1 MNKANRQW
9 RLANYPDGMPTED
22 NWIMSKSSIP
32 EPGENEVVA
41 KAIYLDVAPY
51 MRGRISPQKNYTS
64 GVGLGDL
71 MVGGA
76 IGQVVNSNVVDYPV
90 GQLIVT
96 GNFGWQEYAALKPN
110 EMRKVDTEIAPLPC
124 WFDFMGTNGITAYF
138 GLIEVGSM
146 KVGDTVVIS
155 AAVGSIGQIAGQI
168 AKLSGCRAI
177 AITSSEEKL
186 AWCQKIGYDDG
197 INYKTEPNLVDAIT
211 RVCPNGVDLYFDNTA
226 GPIHDA
232 VMQNLATFARI
243 VVCGTV
249 SLADRFDEPDIGERF
264 LRRILVARARVQ
276 GFIVDDYQNRH
287 QDAWKCLANWYQ
299 RSLLN
304 CEYDIIQDIHS
315 MPSAFLRLLNSQ
327 NLGKQLVQVST
338 PSV

>member
-41 KAIYLDVAPY
+41 EAIYLDIAPY

-138 GLIEVGSM
+138 GLIEVSSM

-155 AAVGSIGQIAGQI
+155 AAAGSVGQIAGQI

-211 RVCPNGVDLYFDNTA
+211 KVCPNGVDLYFDNTA

-299 RSLLN
+299 RGLLN

>member
-41 KAIYLDVAPY
+41 EAIYLDVAPY

-96 GNFGWQEYAALKPN
+96 GNFGWQEYAVLKPN

-155 AAVGSIGQIAGQI
+155 AAAGSVGQIAGQI

-197 INYKTEPNLVDAIT
+197 INYKTESNLIDAIT

-287 QDAWKCLANWYQ
+287 QEAWKCLANWYQ
-299 RSLLN
+299 RGLLN

>member
-41 KAIYLDVAPY
+41 EAIYLDVAPY

-155 AAVGSIGQIAGQI
+155 AAAGSVGQIAGQI
-168 AKLSGCRAI
+168 AKLSGCRVI

-287 QDAWKCLANWYQ
+287 QEAWKCLANWYQ
-299 RSLLN
+299 RGLLN

>member
-1 MNKANRQW
+1 MNKTNRQW
-9 RLANYPDGMPTED
+9 RLATYPDGMPTED
-22 NWIMSKSSIP
+22 NWIMSESRVP
-32 EPGENEVVA
+32 EPEENEVVA
-41 KAIYLDVAPY
+41 RAIYLDVAPY

-71 MVGGA
+71 MIGGA
-76 IGQVVNSNVVDYPV
+76 IGQVVTSNVVDYPV

-146 KVGDTVVIS
+146 KAGDTVVIS
-155 AAVGSIGQIAGQI
+155 AAAGSVGQIAGQI
-168 AKLSGCRAI
+168 AKLSGCRVI
-177 AITSSEEKL
+177 AITSSGKKL

-249 SLADRFDEPDIGERF
+249 SLADRFDKPDIGERF

-287 QDAWKCLANWYQ
+287 QKAWKCLADWYQ
-299 RSLLN
+299 RGLLN
-304 CEYDIIQDIHS
+304 CEYDIVQDIHS

>member
-1 MNKANRQW
+1 MNKVNRQW

-41 KAIYLDVAPY
+41 EAIYLDVAPY

-155 AAVGSIGQIAGQI
+155 AAAGSVGQIAGQI
-168 AKLSGCRAI
+168 AKLSGCRVI

-197 INYKTEPNLVDAIT
+197 ISYKTEPNLVDAIT

-249 SLADRFDEPDIGERF
+249 SLADRFDKPDIGERF

-287 QDAWKCLANWYQ
+287 QKAWKCLADWYQ
-299 RSLLN
+299 RGLLN
-304 CEYDIIQDIHS
+304 CEYDIVQDIHS
-315 MPSAFLRLLNSQ
+315 MPSAFLRLLKSQ

>member
-41 KAIYLDVAPY
+41 EAIYLDVAPY

-155 AAVGSIGQIAGQI
+155 AAAGSVGQIAGQI

-211 RVCPNGVDLYFDNTA
+211 KVCPNGVDLYFDNTA

-232 VMQNLATFARI
+232 VMQNLAIFARI

-287 QDAWKCLANWYQ
+287 QEAWKCLANWYQ
-299 RSLLN
+299 RGLLN

>member
-41 KAIYLDVAPY
+41 EAIYLDVAPY

-155 AAVGSIGQIAGQI
+155 AAAGSVGQIAGQI
-168 AKLSGCRAI
+168 AKLSGCRVI

-197 INYKTEPNLVDAIT
+197 INYKTESNLIDAIT

-299 RSLLN
+299 RGLLN

>member
-41 KAIYLDVAPY
+41 EAIYLDVAPY

-155 AAVGSIGQIAGQI
+155 AAAGSVGQIAGQI
-168 AKLSGCRAI
+168 AKLSGCRVI

-211 RVCPNGVDLYFDNTA
+211 KVCPNGVDLYFDNTA

-299 RSLLN
+299 RGLLN

>member
-41 KAIYLDVAPY
+41 EAIYLDVAPY

-155 AAVGSIGQIAGQI
+155 AAAGSVGQIAGQI

-249 SLADRFDEPDIGERF
+249 SLAGRFDEPDIGERF

-287 QDAWKCLANWYQ
+287 QEAWKCLANWYQ
-299 RSLLN
+299 RGLLN

>member
-1 MNKANRQW
+1 
-9 RLANYPDGMPTED
+9 MPTED

-41 KAIYLDVAPY
+41 EAIYLDVAPY

-155 AAVGSIGQIAGQI
+155 AAAGSVGQIAGQI

-287 QDAWKCLANWYQ
+287 QEAWKCLANWYQ
-299 RSLLN
+299 RGLLN

>member
-41 KAIYLDVAPY
+41 EAIYLDVAPY

-155 AAVGSIGQIAGQI
+155 AAAGSVGQIAGQI

-211 RVCPNGVDLYFDNTA
+211 KVCPNGVDLYFDNTA

-232 VMQNLATFARI
+232 VMQNLAIFARI

-287 QDAWKCLANWYQ
+287 QEAWKCLANWYQ
-299 RSLLN
+299 RGLLN

-327 NLGKQLVQVST
+327 NLGKQLVQVNT

>member
-41 KAIYLDVAPY
+41 EAIYLDVAPY

-155 AAVGSIGQIAGQI
+155 AAAGSVGQIAGQI
-168 AKLSGCRAI
+168 AKLSGCRVI

-287 QDAWKCLANWYQ
+287 QEAWKCLADWYQ
-299 RSLLN
+299 RGLLN

>member
-9 RLANYPDGMPTED
+9 RLANYPDGMPPED

-41 KAIYLDVAPY
+41 EAIYLDVAPY

-155 AAVGSIGQIAGQI
+155 AAAGSVGQIAGQI

-243 VVCGTV
+243 AVCGTV

-287 QDAWKCLANWYQ
+287 QEAWKCLANWYQ
-299 RSLLN
+299 RGLLN

>member
-41 KAIYLDVAPY
+41 EAIYLDVAPY

-155 AAVGSIGQIAGQI
+155 AAAGSVGQIAGQI

-287 QDAWKCLANWYQ
+287 QEAWKCLANWYQ
-299 RSLLN
+299 KGLLN

>member
-41 KAIYLDVAPY
+41 EAIYLDVAPY

-76 IGQVVNSNVVDYPV
+76 IGQVVNSTVVDYPV

-155 AAVGSIGQIAGQI
+155 AAAGSVGQIAGQI

-211 RVCPNGVDLYFDNTA
+211 KVCPNGVDLYFDNTA

-287 QDAWKCLANWYQ
+287 QEAWKCLANWYQ
-299 RSLLN
+299 RGLLN

>member
-1 MNKANRQW
+1 M
-9 RLANYPDGMPTED
+9 
-22 NWIMSKSSIP
+22 
-32 EPGENEVVA
+32 
-41 KAIYLDVAPY
+41 
-51 MRGRISPQKNYTS
+51 
-64 GVGLGDL
+64 
-71 MVGGA
+71 
-76 IGQVVNSNVVDYPV
+76 
-90 GQLIVT
+90 IVT

-155 AAVGSIGQIAGQI
+155 AAAGSVGQIAGQI
-168 AKLSGCRAI
+168 AKLSGCRVI

-232 VMQNLATFARI
+232 VMQNLAIFARI

-287 QDAWKCLANWYQ
+287 QEAWKCLANWYQ
-299 RSLLN
+299 RGLLN

>member
-41 KAIYLDVAPY
+41 EAIYLDVAPY

-155 AAVGSIGQIAGQI
+155 AAAGSVGQIAGQI
-168 AKLSGCRAI
+168 AKLSGCRVI

-197 INYKTEPNLVDAIT
+197 INYKTEPNLIDAIA

-226 GPIHDA
+226 GLIHDA

-287 QDAWKCLANWYQ
+287 QEAWKCLANWYQ
-299 RSLLN
+299 RGLLN

>member
-41 KAIYLDVAPY
+41 EAIYLDVAPY

-155 AAVGSIGQIAGQI
+155 AAAGSVGQIAGQI

-197 INYKTEPNLVDAIT
+197 INYKTESNLIDAIT

-299 RSLLN
+299 RGLLN

>member
-41 KAIYLDVAPY
+41 EAIYLDVAPY

-90 GQLIVT
+90 GQMIVT

-146 KVGDTVVIS
+146 KVGDTDVIS
-155 AAVGSIGQIAGQI
+155 AAAGSVGQIAGQI

-197 INYKTEPNLVDAIT
+197 INYKTEPNLIDAIT

-226 GPIHDA
+226 GLIHDA

-287 QDAWKCLANWYQ
+287 QEAWKCLANWYQ
-299 RSLLN
+299 KGLLN

>member
-9 RLANYPDGMPTED
+9 RLATYPNGMPTED

-41 KAIYLDVAPY
+41 EAIYLDVAPY

-155 AAVGSIGQIAGQI
+155 AAAGSVGQIAGQI
-168 AKLSGCRAI
+168 AKLSGCRVI

-197 INYKTEPNLVDAIT
+197 INYKTEPDLVDAIT

-287 QDAWKCLANWYQ
+287 QEAWKCLADWYQ
-299 RSLLN
+299 RGLLN

>member
-41 KAIYLDVAPY
+41 EAIYLDVAPY

-155 AAVGSIGQIAGQI
+155 AAAGSVGQIAGQI

-197 INYKTEPNLVDAIT
+197 INYKTEPNLIDAIT

-226 GPIHDA
+226 GLIHDA

-287 QDAWKCLANWYQ
+287 QEAWKCLANWYQ
-299 RSLLN
+299 RGLLN

>member
-41 KAIYLDVAPY
+41 EAIYLDVAPY

-155 AAVGSIGQIAGQI
+155 AAAGSVGQIAGQI
-168 AKLSGCRAI
+168 AKLSGCRVI

-299 RSLLN
+299 RGLLN

>member
-41 KAIYLDVAPY
+41 EAIYLDVAPY

-155 AAVGSIGQIAGQI
+155 AAAGSVGQIAGQI
-168 AKLSGCRAI
+168 AKLSGCRVI

-197 INYKTEPNLVDAIT
+197 INYKTEPNLIDAIT

-287 QDAWKCLANWYQ
+287 QEAWKCLANWYQ
-299 RSLLN
+299 RGLLN

>member
-41 KAIYLDVAPY
+41 EAIYLDVAPY

-155 AAVGSIGQIAGQI
+155 AAAGSVGQIAGQI
-168 AKLSGCRAI
+168 AKLSGCRVI

-211 RVCPNGVDLYFDNTA
+211 KVCPNGVDLYFDNTA
-226 GPIHDA
+226 GLIHDA

-287 QDAWKCLANWYQ
+287 QEAWKCLANWYQ
-299 RSLLN
+299 RGLLN

>member
-9 RLANYPDGMPTED
+9 RLANYPDAMPTED

-41 KAIYLDVAPY
+41 EAIYLDVAPY

-64 GVGLGDL
+64 GVGLGDRR
-71 MVGGA
+71 VGGA
-76 IGQVVNSNVVDYPV
+76 IGPVVNSNVVDYPV

-155 AAVGSIGQIAGQI
+155 AAAGSVGQIAGQI

-197 INYKTEPNLVDAIT
+197 INYKTESNLVDAIT

-226 GPIHDA
+226 GLIHDA

-249 SLADRFDEPDIGERF
+249 SLAYRFDEPDIGERF
-264 LRRILVARARVQ
+264 LRRISVDRVRVQ
-276 GFIVDDYQNRH
+276 GFIVDDYPNRH
-287 QDAWKCLANWYQ
+287 QQAWKCLANWYPK
-299 RSLLN
+299 RFTEL
-304 CEYDIIQDIHS
+304 
-315 MPSAFLRLLNSQ
+315 
-327 NLGKQLVQVST
+327 
-338 PSV
+338 

>member
-41 KAIYLDVAPY
+41 EAIYLDVAPY

-155 AAVGSIGQIAGQI
+155 ASAGSVGQIASQI
-168 AKLSGCRAI
+168 AKLSGCRVI

-299 RSLLN
+299 RGLLN

>member
-41 KAIYLDVAPY
+41 EAIYLDVAPY

-155 AAVGSIGQIAGQI
+155 AAAGSVGQIAGQI

-299 RSLLN
+299 RGLLN

>member
-41 KAIYLDVAPY
+41 EAIYLDVAPY

-155 AAVGSIGQIAGQI
+155 AAAGSVGQIAGQI

-211 RVCPNGVDLYFDNTA
+211 KVCPNGVDLYFDNTA

-287 QDAWKCLANWYQ
+287 QEAWKCLANWYQ
-299 RSLLN
+299 RGLLN